1 MIKPLFI
8 SETPPGNDPL
18 IVRPGVPVLLALQY
32 TPELMVATALALWFQ
47 PALTASVR
55 KLAFVWPLEIVKEK
69 VFDLPLKLVMAIA
82 AGLAPTPAR
91 VRTAASFKEIV
102 AVEDKPNSV
111 LI

>member
-1 MIKPLFI
+1 MVPLLI

-18 IVRPGVPVLLALQY
+18 TVSAGVPVLVEEIV
-32 TPELMVATALALWFQ
+32 TPPLIVATTLAVPGH
-47 PALTASVR
+47 PALTARVLRLASVW
-55 KLAFVWPLEIVKEK
+55 LLEIVKAYSL
-69 VFDLPLKLVMAIA
+69 DLPLRLVMAIV